1 MKGHQFK
8 SWIFEL
14 REILREIKNSH
25 YFLDS
30 WTQFNSVGSFIHIF
44 FHQER
49 FIKLLDPRIWSI
61 LLSRNSQGSTSN
73 RYFTIKGVVLFVVA
87 VLIYRINNRNM
98 VERKNLYLTG
108 LLPIP
113 RNSIGPRNDTLEES
127 FGSSNINRLIVS
139 LLYLPKGKKISE
151 SCFLDPKESTWV
163 LPITKKCIMPES
175 NRGSRW
181 WRNWIG
187 KKRDSS
193 CKISNETV
201 AGIEI
206 SFKEKDIKYLEFLF
220 VYYMDDSIRKDHD
233 WELFD
238 RLSPSKRRNI
248 INLNS
253 GQLFEILVK
262 DWICY
267 LMFAFREKIPIE
279 VEGFFKQQGA
289 GSTIQSND
297 IEHVSHLF
305 SRGKWA
311 ISLQNCAQ
319 FHMWQFRQDL
329 FVSWGKNPHKS
340 DFLRNISRENWIWL
354 DNVWLVNRDQFFS
367 KVRNVS
373 SNIQYDSTRSSFV
386 QVTDSS
392 QLKGSSDQSRDRFD
406 SISNEDSEYHTLIN
420 QREIQQLKE
429 RSILWDPSFL
439 QTERTEIESDRFP
452 KCLSGY
458 SSMSRLFTER
468 EKRMNNHLLPEEI
481 EEFLGNPTRSIR
493 SFFSDRWS
501 ELHLGSNPTER
512 STRDQKLLKK
522 EQDVSF
528 VPSRRSENKEIV
540 NIFKIITYLQNTVS
554 IHPISSDPGC
564 DMVPKDELGSSNK
577 ISFLNKN
584 PFFDLFHLF
593 HDQNRGGY
601 TLHHDFESEERFQEM
616 ADLFTLSITE
626 PDLVYHK
633 GFAFS
638 IDSYGL
644 DQKQFLNEVF
654 NSRDESKKKSL
665 SVLPPIFYE
674 ENESFYRR
682 IRKKWV
688 RISCGNDLEDPK
700 PKIVVFASN
709 NIMEAVNQDRLIR
722 NLIQIQYSTY
732 GYIRNVLNRF
742 FLMNR
747 SDRNLEYGIQRDQIG
762 NDTLNHRTIMKYT
775 INQHLSNLKK
785 SQKKWFDPLILIS
798 RTERSM
804 NRDPNAYR
812 YKWSNGSKNF
822 QEHLEHFV
830 SEQKSRFQVVFDRLR
845 INQYSID
852 WSEVIDKKDLSKSLR
867 FFLSKLLLF
876 LSKLLLF
883 LSNSLPFFFV
893 SFGNIPI
900 HRSEIHIY
908 ELKGPNDQ
916 LCNQLLESIGLQIVH
931 LKKLKPFLLDD
942 HNTSQKPK
950 FLINGGT
957 ISPFLVNK
965 IPKWMIDS
973 FHTRNNRRKS
983 FDNTDSY
990 FSMISHDQDN
1000 WLNPVK
1006 PFHRSSLISSF
1017 YKANRLRFLNNPH
1030 HFCFYCNKRFPFYV
1044 EKARINNYDFTYG
1057 QFLNILFIRNKI
1069 FSLCGG
1075 KKKHA
1080 FWGRDT
1086 ISPSPIES
1094 QVSNIFISNDFPQSG
1109 DERYNLY
1116 KSFQFAI
1123 RSDPL
1128 VRRAIY
1134 SIADISGT
1142 PLTEGQIVNFERT
1155 YCQPLSDMN
1164 PSDSEEKNLH
1174 QYLNFNSNMGLIHT
1188 PCSEKYLP
1196 SEKRKKRSL
1205 CLKKCVEKG
1214 WMYRTFQRDSAF
1226 STLSKRNLFQTY
1238 MPWFLT
1244 STGYKYLNLIFLDT
1258 FSDLLPILS
1267 SSQKFVS
1274 IFHDIMHG
1282 SDISWRILQKKLCL
1296 PQWNLISS
1304 KCLHNFLLSEEMI
1317 HRNNESPLISTR
1329 LRSPNV
1335 QEFLY
1340 SILFLLLVA
1349 GYLVRTHLLFVSR
1362 AYSYSELQTEFEKVK
1377 SLMIPSYMIELRKL
1391 LDRYP
1396 TSELNSFWLKNLF
1409 LVALE
1414 QLGDSLEEIRGSAF
1428 GGNML
1433 WGGGPTYGVKSI
1445 RSKKKYLNINLI
1457 DIIDLISIIPN
1468 PINRIIFSRN
1478 TRHLSH
1484 TSKEIYSLIR
1494 KRKNVSGDWIDDKI
1508 ESWVANSDS
1517 IDDKEREFLVQFST
1531 LTTEKRIDQILLS
1544 LTHSDHLSKNDSG
1557 YQMIEQ
1563 PGPIYLRYLVDIHK
1577 KYLMNYEFNTSCLAE
1592 RRIFLAHYQTI
1603 TYSQTSCGANSF
1615 HFPSHGKP
1623 FSLRLALSPS
1633 RGILVIGSIGTGRS
1647 YLVKYLATNSYVPFI
1662 TVFLNKFLDNKLK
1675 GFLID
1680 DIDIDDSDDIDASD
1694 AIDDSDD
1701 IDRDLDTELEL
1712 LTMMNALT
1720 MDMMSEI
1727 DRFYITLQFELA
1739 KAMSPCIIWIPN
1751 IHDLDVNEANYL
1763 SLGLL
1768 VNYLSKDCERCSTRN
1783 ILVIASTHIP
1793 KKVDPALIA
1802 PNKLNTCIK
1811 IRRLLIPQQRK
1822 HFFTLSYTRGFHLEK
1837 KMFHTNG
1844 FGSITVGSNARDLVA
1859 LTNEALSISI
1869 TQKKS
1874 IIDTNT
1880 IRSALHRQTWDLRS
1894 QVRSVQDH
1902 GILFYQIGRAVV
1914 QNVLLSNCPLD
1925 PISIYMKKKSCNEGD
1940 SYLYKWYF
1948 ELGTSMKK
1956 LTRLLYLLSCSAGSV
1971 AQDLWSLPG
1980 PDEKNG
1986 ITSYGFVEND
1996 SDLVHGLLEVEGAL
2010 VGSSRTEKD
2019 CGQFDNDRVTLLLR
2033 SEPGNPLY
2041 MMQNG
2046 SCSIVDQRNL
2056 YEKYE
2061 SEFEE
2066 GEGEGVLDPQQIEED
2081 LFNHIVWAP
2090 RIWRP
2095 WGFLFDCIERPNE
2108 LGFPYWAG
2116 SFRGKR
2122 IIYDEKD
2129 ELQENDSE
2137 FLQSGTMQY
2146 QARDRSSKEQG
2157 FFRISQFIWDPADP
2171 LFFLFKD
2178 QPFVS
2183 VFSHRE
2189 FFADE
2194 EMSKGLLTS
2203 QTDPPTSIYKRWFIK
2218 NTQEKHFEL
2227 LIHRQRWLRT
2237 NSSLSNGFF
2246 RSNTPSESYQYLSN
2260 LFLSNG
2266 RLLDQMTKTLLRKRW
2281 LFPDEMVVAICSN
2294 NESLV

>member
-14 REILREIKNSH
+14 REILREITNSH

-30 WTQFNSVGSFIHIF
+30 WTQFNSAGSFIHIF

-49 FIKLLDPRIWSI
+49 FIKLFDPRIWSI
-61 LLSRNSQGSTSN
+61 LLSRNSQGSISN
-73 RYFTIKGVVLFVVA
+73 RHFTTKGVILFVVA
-87 VLIYRINNRNM
+87 VLIYRINNRDM
-98 VERKNLYLTG
+98 VESKNLYLIG

-113 RNSIGPRNDTLEES
+113 MNSIGPRNDTLEES
-127 FGSSNINRLIVS
+127 VGSSNINRLIVS

-151 SCFLDPKESTWV
+151 SCFLNPKESTWV
-163 LPITKKCIMPES
+163 LPITKKCSIPES
-175 NRGSRW
+175 NWGSRW
-181 WRNWIG
+181 WRKWIG

-193 CKISNETV
+193 CKISNETA

-206 SFKEKDIKYLEFLF
+206 LFKEKDLKYLEFLF
-220 VYYMDDSIRKDHD
+220 VYYMDGPNRKDRD

-238 RLSPSKRRNI
+238 RLSLRKRRNT

-253 GQLFEILVK
+253 GPLFEILVK
-262 DWICY
+262 HWISY
-267 LMFAFREKIPIE
+267 LMSAFREKIPIE

-305 SRGKWA
+305 SRNKWA

-329 FVSWGKNPHKS
+329 FISWGKNPHES
-340 DFLRNISRENWIWL
+340 DFLRNVSRENWIWL
-354 DNVWLVNRDQFFS
+354 DNVWLVNKDRFFS

-392 QLKGSSDQSRDRFD
+392 QLKGSSDQSRDRLD

-452 KCLSGY
+452 KCFSGY

-468 EKRMNNHLLPEEI
+468 EKQMINHLLPEEI
-481 EEFLGNPTRSIR
+481 EEFLGNPTRSVR

-512 STRDQKLLKK
+512 STRDPKLLKK
-522 EQDVSF
+522 QQDLSF
-528 VPSRRSENKEIV
+528 VPSRRSENKEMV

-564 DMVPKDELGSSNK
+564 DMVPKDEPDMDSSNK

-593 HDQNRGGY
+593 HARNRGGY

-665 SVLPPIFYE
+665 LVLLPIFYE
-674 ENESFYRR
+674 ENESFSRR

-688 RISCGNDLEDPK
+688 RISCGNDLEDPQ

-709 NIMEAVNQDRLIR
+709 NIMEAVNQYRLIR
-722 NLIQIQYSTY
+722 NLIQIQYRTY
-732 GYIRNVLNRF
+732 GYIRNLLNRF

-747 SDRNLEYGIQRDQIG
+747 SDRNFEYGSQGDQIG
-762 NDTLNHRTIMKYT
+762 KDTLNHRTIMKYT

-785 SQKKWFDPLILIS
+785 SQKKWFDPLIFIS

-804 NRDPNAYR
+804 NRDPDAYR
-812 YKWSNGSKNF
+812 YKGSNGSKNF
-822 QEHLEHFV
+822 QEHLERFV
-830 SEQKSRFQVVFDRLR
+830 SEQKSRFQVMFDRLR

-852 WSEVIDKKDLSKSLR
+852 WSEVIDKKDLSKPLR
-867 FFLSKLLLF
+867 FFLSKSLLF
-876 LSKLLLF
+876 LSKLLFF
-883 LSNSLPFFFV
+883 LSNSLPFFCV

-900 HRSEIHIY
+900 HRSEIYIY

-942 HNTSQKPK
+942 HDTSQKSK

-957 ISPFLVNK
+957 ISPFLFNK

-990 FSMISHDQDN
+990 FSMIFHDQDN

-1030 HFCFYCNKRFPFYV
+1030 HFCFYCNTRFPFSV

-1069 FSLCGG
+1069 FSLCVG

-1080 FWGRDT
+1080 FGGRDT
-1086 ISPSPIES
+1086 ISPIES
-1094 QVSNIFISNDFPQSG
+1094 QVSNIFIPNDFSQSG
-1109 DERYNLY
+1109 DETYNLY
-1116 KSFQFAI
+1116 KSFHFLS
-1123 RSDPL
+1123 RSDPF

-1164 PSDSEEKNLH
+1164 LSDSEGKNLH
-1174 QYLNFNSNMGLIHT
+1174 QYRNFNSNMGLIHT

-1214 WMYRTFQRDSAF
+1214 QMYRTFQRDSAF
-1226 STLSKRNLFQTY
+1226 STLSKWNLFQTY

-1267 SSQKFVS
+1267 SSQKLVS

-1282 SDISWRILQKKLCL
+1282 SGISWRILQKNLCL
-1296 PQWNLISS
+1296 PQWNLISEISS
-1304 KCLHNFLLSEEMI
+1304 KCLHNLLLSEERI
-1317 HRNNESPLISTR
+1317 HRNNESPLISTH

-1335 QEFLY
+1335 REFLY
-1340 SILFLLLVA
+1340 STLFLLLVA

-1362 AYSYSELQTEFEKVK
+1362 VSSELQTEFEKVK
-1377 SLMIPSYMIELRKL
+1377 SLMIPSSMIELRKL

-1396 TSELNSFWLKNLF
+1396 TSEPNSFWLKNLF

-1414 QLGDSLEEIRGSAF
+1414 QLGDSLEEIRGSAS

-1433 WGGGPTYGVKSI
+1433 GPAYGVKSI

-1457 DIIDLISIIPN
+1457 DIVDLIPN
-1468 PINRIIFSRN
+1468 PINRITFSRN

-1484 TSKEIYSLIR
+1484 TSKEIYSLIK
-1494 KRKNVSGDWIDDKI
+1494 KRKKVNGDWIDDKI

-1517 IDDKEREFLVQFST
+1517 IGDEEREFLVQFST
-1531 LTTEKRIDQILLS
+1531 LTTEEGIDQILLS

-1563 PGPIYLRYLVDIHK
+1563 PGAIYLRYLVDIHK

-1633 RGILVIGSIGTGRS
+1633 RGILVIGSIGSGRS

-1662 TVFLNKFLDNKLK
+1662 TVFLNKFLDNKPK

-1680 DIDIDDSDDIDASD
+1680 DINIDDSDDIDA
-1694 AIDDSDD
+1694 SDD

-1720 MDMMSEI
+1720 MDMMPEI
-1727 DRFYITLQFELA
+1727 DLFYITLQFELA

-1751 IHDLDVNEANYL
+1751 IHDLDVDESNYL

-1768 VNYLSKDCERCSTRN
+1768 VNHLSRDCERGSTRN

-1793 KKVDPALIA
+1793 QKVDPALIA

-1844 FGSITVGSNARDLVA
+1844 FGSITMGSNARDLVA
-1859 LTNEALSISI
+1859 LTNESLSISI

-1874 IIDTNT
+1874 ILDTNT
-1880 IRSALHRQTWDLRS
+1880 IRSALYRQTWDLRS

-1902 GILFYQIGRAVV
+1902 GILFYQIGRAVA
-1914 QNVLLSNCPLD
+1914 QNVLLSNCPID

-1956 LTRLLYLLSCSAGSV
+1956 LTILLYLLSCSAGSV

-1986 ITSYGFVEND
+1986 ITSYGLVEND

-2019 CGQFDNDRVTLLLR
+2019 CSQFDNDRVTLLLR
-2033 SEPGNPLY
+2033 PEPRNPLD
-2041 MMQNG
+2041 MMQSG
-2046 SCSIVDQRNL
+2046 SCSILDQRFL

-2066 GEGEGVLDPQQIEED
+2066 GEGEGALDPQQIEED

-2095 WGFLFDCIERPNE
+2095 WAFLFDCIERPNE
-2108 LGFPYWAG
+2108 LGFPYRSRPFW
-2116 SFRGKR
+2116 GKR
-2122 IIYDEKD
+2122 IIYDEED

-2137 FLQSGTMQY
+2137 FLQNGTVQY
-2146 QARDRSSKEQG
+2146 QTRDRSSKEQG
-2157 FFRISQFIWDPADP
+2157 LFRISQFIWDPADP

-2178 QPFVS
+2178 QPPGS

-2189 FFADE
+2189 LFADE

-2227 LIHRQRWLRT
+2227 LINRQRWLRT
-2237 NSSLSNGFF
+2237 NSSLSNGSF
-2246 RSNTPSESYQYLSN
+2246 RSNTLSESYQYLSN

-2266 RLLDQMTKTLLRKRW
+2266 TLLDQMTKTLLRKRW
-2281 LFPDEMVVAICSN
+2281 LFPDEMKIGFM
-2294 NESLV
+2294 

>member
-49 FIKLLDPRIWSI
+49 FRKLLDPRILSI

-87 VLIYRINNRNM
+87 VLLYRINNRNM

-113 RNSIGPRNDTLEES
+113 MNSIGPRNDTSEES

-151 SCFLDPKESTWV
+151 SCFRDPKESTWV

-175 NRGSRW
+175 NWSSRW

-187 KKRDSS
+187 KKRDFS

-201 AGIEI
+201 AGIDI

-220 VYYMDDSIRKDHD
+220 VYYMDDPIRKGHD

-305 SRGKWA
+305 SRNKWA

-319 FHMWQFRQDL
+319 FHMWQFHQDL
-329 FVSWGKNPHKS
+329 FVSWGKNPHES
-340 DFLRNISRENWIWL
+340 DFLRKISRENWIWL
-354 DNVWLVNRDQFFS
+354 DNVWLVNKDRFFS

-392 QLKGSSDQSRDRFD
+392 QLKGSSDQFRDHFD
-406 SISNEDSEYHTLIN
+406 SISNEYSEYHTLIN

-439 QTERTEIESDRFP
+439 QTERREIESDRFP
-452 KCLSGY
+452 KYLSGY
-458 SSMSRLFTER
+458 SSMPRLFTER
-468 EKRMNNHLLPEEI
+468 EKRMNNHLLPEES
-481 EEFLGNPTRSIR
+481 EEFLGNPTRPIR

-528 VPSRRSENKEIV
+528 VPSRRSENQEIV

-554 IHPISSDPGC
+554 IHPISSDLGC
-564 DMVPKDELGSSNK
+564 DMVPKDELDMDSSNK

-593 HDQNRGGY
+593 HERNRGGY
-601 TLHHDFESEERFQEM
+601 TLRHDFESEERFQEM

-626 PDLVYHK
+626 PDLAYHK

-644 DQKQFLNEVF
+644 DQRQFLKEVF

-665 SVLPPIFYE
+665 LVLPPIFYE

-700 PKIVVFASN
+700 PKRVVFASN
-709 NIMEAVNQDRLIR
+709 NIMEAVNQYRLIR
-722 NLIQIQYSTY
+722 NLIQIQFQYSTY
-732 GYIRNVLNRF
+732 GYIRNVWNRF
-742 FLMNR
+742 FLMKR
-747 SDRNLEYGIQRDQIG
+747 PDRNFEYGIQRDQIG
-762 NDTLNHRTIMKYT
+762 NDTLNHRTIMKDT

-785 SQKKWFDPLILIS
+785 SQKKWFDPLIFLS
-798 RTERSM
+798 RTERSI

-830 SEQKSRFQVVFDRLR
+830 SERKSRFQVVLDRLR

-867 FFLSKLLLF
+867 FFLSKLLRFFLPKLLLF

-893 SFGNIPI
+893 SFENIPI

-942 HNTSQKPK
+942 HNTSQKSK

-957 ISPFLVNK
+957 ISPFLFNK

-973 FHTRNNRRKS
+973 FHTRKNRRKS

-990 FSMISHDQDN
+990 FSMVSHDQDN

-1017 YKANRLRFLNNPH
+1017 SKANRLRFLNNPH

-1044 EKARINNYDFTYG
+1044 EKARLNNYDFTYG

-1069 FSLCGG
+1069 FSSCGG

-1080 FWGRDT
+1080 FLERDT

-1094 QVSNIFISNDFPQSG
+1094 QVSNIFISNDFSQSG

-1116 KSFQFAI
+1116 KSFHFAI

-1142 PLTEGQIVNFERT
+1142 PLIEGQRVNFERT
-1155 YCQPLSDMN
+1155 YCQTLSDMN
-1164 PSDSEEKNLH
+1164 LSDSEEKSLH

-1205 CLKKCVEKG
+1205 CLKKCVDKEQ
-1214 WMYRTFQRDSAF
+1214 MDRTFQRDSAF
-1226 STLSKRNLFQTY
+1226 STLSKWNLFQTY

-1258 FSDLLPILS
+1258 FSDLLRILS

-1282 SDISWRILQKKLCL
+1282 SDISWRIFQKKLCL
-1296 PQWNLISS
+1296 PQWNLISEISS
-1304 KCLHNFLLSEEMI
+1304 KSLHNLLLSEEMI
-1317 HRNNESPLISTR
+1317 HRNNESPLISTH

-1335 QEFLY
+1335 REVLY

-1362 AYSYSELQTEFEKVK
+1362 AYSELQTEFEKVK

-1414 QLGDSLEEIRGSAF
+1414 QLGDCLEEIRGS

-1433 WGGGPTYGVKSI
+1433 WGGDPAYGVKSI
-1445 RSKKKYLNINLI
+1445 RSKKKDLNINFI

-1468 PINRIIFSRN
+1468 PINRITFSRN

-1531 LTTEKRIDQILLS
+1531 LRAEKRIDQILLS

-1563 PGPIYLRYLVDIHK
+1563 PGTIYLRYLVDIHK

-1615 HFPSHGKP
+1615 HFPPHGKP

-1633 RGILVIGSIGTGRS
+1633 RSILVIGSIGTGRS

-1662 TVFLNKFLDNKLK
+1662 TVFLNKFLDNKPK
-1675 GFLID
+1675 GFFID
-1680 DIDIDDSDDIDASD
+1680 DSDIDDSDDIDASN
-1694 AIDDSDD
+1694 D
-1701 IDRDLDTELEL
+1701 IDRELDTELEL

-1751 IHDLDVNEANYL
+1751 IHDLDVNESNYL

-1768 VNYLSKDCERCSTRN
+1768 VNSLSRDCERCSTRN

-1793 KKVDPALIA
+1793 QKVDPALIA

-1844 FGSITVGSNARDLVA
+1844 FESITMGSSARDLVA

-1880 IRSALHRQTWDLRS
+1880 IRSALHRQTWDFRS

-1902 GILFYQIGRAVV
+1902 GILFYQIGRAVA
-1914 QNVLLSNCPLD
+1914 QNVLISNCPID
-1925 PISIYMKKKSCNEGD
+1925 PISIYMKKKSCNEGN

-1956 LTRLLYLLSCSAGSV
+1956 LTILLYLLSCSAGSV

-1996 SDLVHGLLEVEGAL
+1996 SDLVHGLLEVEGPL

-2019 CGQFDNDRVTLLLR
+2019 CSQFDNDRVTLLFR
-2033 SEPGNPLY
+2033 SEPRNPLY

-2046 SCSIVDQRNL
+2046 SCSIVDQRFL

-2061 SEFEE
+2061 SEFE
-2066 GEGEGVLDPQQIEED
+2066 EGEGVLDPQQIEED

-2090 RIWRP
+2090 RICRP

-2108 LGFPYWAG
+2108 LGFPYLAG

-2146 QARDRSSKEQG
+2146 QRRAKEQG

-2194 EMSKGLLTS
+2194 EMSKGLLTF
-2203 QTDPPTSIYKRWFIK
+2203 QTDPPTSIYRRWFIK

-2227 LIHRQRWLRT
+2227 LIQRQRWLRT
-2237 NSSLSNGFF
+2237 NSSVSNGFF
-2246 RSNTPSESYQYLSN
+2246 RSNTLSESYQYLSN

-2266 RLLDQMTKTLLRKRW
+2266 TLLDRMTKTLLRKRW
-2281 LFPDEMVVAICSN
+2281 LFPDEMKIGFM
-2294 NESLV
+2294 